1 MSPPTPP
8 GTLSKFAGTAAAA
21 AGAAL
26 TVGAGPV
33 PAAIAAAVPGLV
45 ELVSN
50 ALALRNQKRVTD
62 WLELL
67 MQEPRFVELVDAP
80 GETAPMLLAARLEEP
95 GFGELFTRAV
105 KELLGSISSAS
116 VAPLALLMREYL
128 RDGRLERGPD
138 DFFRG
143 AAAVLAALD
152 AEQLRAL
159 RELVALVAARPE
171 DYPQVEIRQNQ
182 LYFATEAD
190 SESGHKAEGPSFNQ
204 WRRLFHRLKN
214 EALAFDNPAGFFDVV
229 SGPDVLRMERV
240 TAQRL
245 LALIPA

>member
-1 MSPPTPP
+1 MPPLKPP
-8 GTLSKFAGTAAAA
+8 GTLSKLVSTAAAA
-21 AGAAL
+21 GGAAL

-33 PAAIAAAVPGLV
+33 PAAIAAAIPGLV
-45 ELVSN
+45 EFVSS
-50 ALALRNQKRVTD
+50 ALALRSQKRVTD

-80 GETAPMLLAARLEEP
+80 AGTAPMLLAARLEEP
-95 GFGELFTRAV
+95 GFGELFTRAI
-105 KELLGSISSAS
+105 KELLGAVSPAS
-116 VAPLALLMREYL
+116 VAPLALLMREYI
-128 RDGRLERGPD
+128 RDGRLEPD

-152 AEQLRAL
+152 GEQLGVL

-182 LYFATEAD
+182 LYFPDDAD
-190 SESGHKAEGPSFNQ
+190 SASGHQAEGPSQNQ
-204 WRRLFHRLKN
+204 WRRLFHRLKS
-214 EALAFDNPAGFFDVV
+214 EALAFDNPAGFMDVI

-245 LALIPA
+245 LALLPA